1 MQEGGR
7 EREKMLETEMM
18 SQVALYLEG
27 LEVRHH
33 RLTFSKHQQ
42 LLLSLMRP
50 SFTHSQ
56 TCDYMILFG
65 LHLFNEK
72 YIKHAIQF
80 MHKC

>member
-1 MQEGGR
+1 MPYTCKREGEG
-7 EREKMLETEMM
+7 EREKMVETKMM
-18 SQVALYLEG
+18 SQVSLYLEG

-65 LHLFNEK
+65 LDLFIEK
-72 YIKHAIQF
+72 YI
-80 MHKC
+80 